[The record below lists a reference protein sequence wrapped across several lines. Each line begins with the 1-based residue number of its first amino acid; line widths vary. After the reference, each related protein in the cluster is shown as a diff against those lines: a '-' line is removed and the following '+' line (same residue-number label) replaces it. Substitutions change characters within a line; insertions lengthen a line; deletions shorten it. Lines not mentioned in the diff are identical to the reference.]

1 MRIWMWIGIVLIVIW
16 ALLWLVFRVLTWA
29 IHLLVFVGLLL
40 LLYGLVRRGTRQ
52 ARDRL
57 GSRGGK
63 GKV

>member
-40 LLYGLVRRGTRQ
+40 LLYGLVRRGVGQ
-52 ARDRL
+52 ARDRF
-57 GSRGGK
+57 GRRNPPA
-63 GKV
+63 